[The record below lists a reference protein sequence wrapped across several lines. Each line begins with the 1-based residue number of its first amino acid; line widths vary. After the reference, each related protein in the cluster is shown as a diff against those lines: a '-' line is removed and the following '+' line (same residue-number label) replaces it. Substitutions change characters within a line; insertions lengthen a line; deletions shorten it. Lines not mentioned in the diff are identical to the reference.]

1 MLGRW
6 GSVGSGESTGR
17 LMLEIGE
24 AAVLMIMKMRFMIMN
39 MVVTMMKLV
48 IMMTMMMMTGGV
60 EVGVWGG
67 GNPRESG
74 DD

>member
-1 MLGRW
+1 MM
-6 GSVGSGESTGR
+6 V
-17 LMLEIGE
+17 
-24 AAVLMIMKMRFMIMN
+24 MRIN

-74 DD
+74 GD